1 MDRPIIVLTQLPGES
16 LELAYLGTDTAEA
29 ERIFEAKAAD
39 DVHDS
44 VAIYYY
50 PQPRIVRSPSSEAA
64 IVSGSIAAQKAGQ
77 RDRIYAEVY
86 VKERKRLTG
95 EVLADIDARARSV
108 ADAAVRDDAQ
118 SEKIDLAKKFQ
129 TATADMLGAVVL
141 PAAAPATDA
150 PASVDA
156 APVAAEAPADDQ
168 PAEELV
174 ASDDPFAEP
183 TSKSPR
189 SPKKK

>member
-86 VKERKRLTG
+86 VKEKKRLTG
-95 EVLADIDARARSV
+95 EVFADIDARARSV
-108 ADAAVRDDAQ
+108 ADAAVRDNEQ
-118 SEKIDLAKKFQ
+118 SESIDLAKKLQ
-129 TATADMLGAVVL
+129 EATTDMLSQVLAPSAVEVV
-141 PAAAPATDA
+141 AP
-150 PASVDA
+150 
-156 APVAAEAPADDQ
+156 AAEAPGDDQ
-168 PAEELV
+168 PADGLA
-174 ASDDPFAEP
+174 ASDDPFTEVAP
-183 TSKSPR
+183 KSPR
-189 SPKKK
+189 PPKKK

>member
-1 MDRPIIVLTQLPGES
+1 MDRPIIVLTQLPGER

-77 RDRIYAEVY
+77 RDRIYAAAYAQE
-86 VKERKRLTG
+86 KKRLTG
-95 EVLADIDARARSV
+95 EVLADIDARAREA
-108 ADAAVRDDAQ
+108 ADAAVRDNEQ
-118 SEKIDLAKKFQ
+118 SESIDLAKKLQ

-141 PAAAPATDA
+141 PAAAPVADEL
-150 PASVDA
+150 ASAGA
-156 APVAAEAPADDQ
+156 ALGAAEAPVD
-168 PAEELV
+168 ELA
-174 ASDDPFAEP
+174 ASDDPFTEVAP
-183 TSKSPR
+183 KSPR
-189 SPKKK
+189 PPKKK